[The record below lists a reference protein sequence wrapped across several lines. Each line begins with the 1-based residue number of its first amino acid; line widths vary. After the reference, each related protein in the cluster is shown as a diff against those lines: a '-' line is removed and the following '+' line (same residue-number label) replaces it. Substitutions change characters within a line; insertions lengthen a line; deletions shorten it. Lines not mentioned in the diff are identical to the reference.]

1 MNKPTF
7 ACSQVCDAIAPENT
21 MKPVTV
27 QPLGSNVFTGG
38 INNVHAGDVLKMSV
52 EIDPSKSSEYEAGT
66 MELTATVG

>member
-1 MNKPTF
+1 MPSRRKKETPTIRIRGIGIGR
-7 ACSQVCDAIAPENT
+7 S
-21 MKPVTV
+21 
-27 QPLGSNVFTGG
+27 GG